1 VAKFNPAGDQLIYS
15 VIFGGSGSD
24 AAYALA
30 VDSQGNA
37 WVTGETNSANFPAT
51 NTSVPFQGDYD
62 TFVAKVSPTGQVTAA
77 ALLGYPNSDKGNA
90 IAVDPQGNAYI
101 VGEMAADYGP
111 AVAIAKV
118 NPAIDDIAY
127 RGYFGQAERGFQKGS
142 RGQAAA
148 VDASGRL
155 YIAGTSNSLA
165 FEADGYLTKCVE
177 DDGYDCTFE
186 DGFVAVVNAAGTSVE
201 ASTFLGGHGSDQA
214 TGIAVDAQGSIYVT
228 GTTFAGDFPTLNPW
242 QATRSGPDNFAEGF
256 LTKLTPNASALVYS
270 TYYGGTSWDEP
281 HAVKV
286 DANGRAVVAGLTNSL
301 DLPVPGG
308 VQTGISGI
316 CNLGGNERYCYDAFV
331 ASFDAAGGLQWGT
344 FLGGGNDDF
353 ANSLALGS
361 DGSVYVAGGAESHAF
376 PTTSGSVQPDKS
388 LLKDAFLVKLG
399 AGGQY
404 RAFLPFVSAP

>member
-1 VAKFNPAGDQLIYS
+1 
-15 VIFGGSGSD
+15 
-24 AAYALA
+24 
-30 VDSQGNA
+30 
-37 WVTGETNSANFPAT
+37 
-51 NTSVPFQGDYD
+51 VPFQGDYD
-62 TFVAKVSPTGQVTAA
+62 TFVAKVSPAGQLTAA
-77 ALLGYPNSDKGNA
+77 ALLGYPGSDKGNA
-90 IAVDPQGNAYI
+90 IAVDPQGNAYV

-127 RGYFGQAERGFQKGS
+127 RGYFGQAERGFLKGS

-177 DDGYDCTFE
+177 DDGVDCTF
-186 DGFVAVVNAAGTSVE
+186 DDAFVAVVNPAGTSVD
-201 ASTFLGGHGSDQA
+201 ASTFLGGHGSDGA
-214 TGIAVDAQGSIYVT
+214 TGIAVDDQGYIYVT
-228 GTTFAGDFPTLNPW
+228 GTTFAGDFPTLNAW
-242 QATRSGPDNFAEGF
+242 QAARSGPDNFADGF
-256 LTKLTPNASALVYS
+256 LTKLTPDAGALVYS

-281 HAVKV
+281 HAVQV
-286 DANGRAVVAGLTNSL
+286 GAGGRAVVVGLTNSL
-301 DLPVPGG
+301 DLAVPGG
-308 VQTGISGI
+308 VQTQVSGI

-331 ASFDAAGGLQWGT
+331 ASFDAAGALQWGT
-344 FLGGGNDDF
+344 FLGGGSDDF
-353 ANSLALGS
+353 ANGVALGP

-376 PTTSGSVQPDKS
+376 PTTSGSVQPSKS

-399 AGGQY
+399 AGGQQPPPPAGQY